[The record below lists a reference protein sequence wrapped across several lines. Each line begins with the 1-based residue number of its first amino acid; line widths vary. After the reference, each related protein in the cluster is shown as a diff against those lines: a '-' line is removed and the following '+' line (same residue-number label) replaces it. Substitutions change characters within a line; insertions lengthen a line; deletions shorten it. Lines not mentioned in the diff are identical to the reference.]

1 MRTRLLLIC
10 GLSVLT
16 ACVGVN
22 SSSVTPTPTAT
33 LSDPHH
39 HVIDVNN
46 NSLGPQN
53 LEGFKIEE
61 ASIKPEM
68 QADEVVVNPA
78 QTLRAFSSCKRTCH
92 IYFEDSSAGKVYEI
106 QMPSFLPGRPF
117 SSLVWV
123 TDEVLVFDQ
132 WTQPHHGVHY
142 AVNVREKKL
151 VLASPFPDQLP

>member
-1 MRTRLLLIC
+1 MRARLLLVWV
-10 GLSVLT
+10 LSLLT
-16 ACVGVN
+16 ACAGANNTV
-22 SSSVTPTPTAT
+22 AT
-33 LSDPHH
+33 LAPPATLPDPHH
-39 HVIDVNN
+39 HVVDVNN

-61 ASIKPEM
+61 TPIKPEAQM
-68 QADEVVVNPA
+68 DEITVNPSK
-78 QTLRAFSSCKRTCH
+78 TLRAFSSCTRTCH
-92 IYFEDSSAGKVYEI
+92 VYFEDSSVGKVYEI

-123 TDEVLVFDQ
+123 TDEILVFDQ

-151 VLASPFPDQLP
+151 ILASPFPDHLP